1 VGGVAVD
8 EVVGSERDELFF
20 TKRMG
25 RLAAGLALG
34 ATLAGH
40 PVHAEPPR
48 AGAAYTQVVPPHNE
62 MPVSAADRS
71 QQALMRRGWHLR
83 GNVAG
88 GWRSGSTHP
97 RHRPG
102 AHDNGDRGLS
112 HRGPSR

>member
-34 ATLAGH
+34 ATLAAH

-62 MPVSAADRS
+62 MPVSDADRS
-71 QQALMRRGWHLR
+71 QQALMRQGWHFR

-88 GWRSGSTHP
+88 GWRSVWTHP
-97 RHRPG
+97 RHGR
-102 AHDNGDRGLS
+102 ATLDNEGG
-112 HRGPSR
+112 G